1 MSKAN
6 LVTPRTLAGFME
18 LMPRDQ
24 LAFERIRQA
33 LEETYALYGFYPL
46 EQLMIGFKQKF
57 CSIKL
62 AF

>member
-33 LEETYALYGFYPL
+33 LEEYNRQGRLLHHALLLGCGRY
-46 EQLMIGFKQKF
+46 QL
-57 CSIKL
+57 
-62 AF
+62 